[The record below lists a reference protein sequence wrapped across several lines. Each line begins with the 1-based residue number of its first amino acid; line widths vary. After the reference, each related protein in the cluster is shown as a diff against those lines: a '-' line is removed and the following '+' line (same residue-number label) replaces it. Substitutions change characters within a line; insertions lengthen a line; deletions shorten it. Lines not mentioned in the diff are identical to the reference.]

1 MMPHSCFLEAMRIHK
16 IRLTTVTDNDVS
28 IAFLPLSHVFERTW
42 CYFCIYMGVQI
53 YINLRPT
60 EIQQTIKDVRPTLM
74 CAVPRFWEKVYA
86 GVLDNI
92 SKMSP
97 FKQGIVTWALAVGKQ
112 YNLDYLRTGKQPGL
126 FLKLEYKIAD
136 KLIFSKVKNTIGIEN
151 ANMLPTAGAK
161 LSDEITVFIEVS
173 GCRLSMAM
181 GLPKALQQ

>member
-1 MMPHSCFLEAMRIHK
+1 
-16 IRLTTVTDNDVS
+16 VTDNDVS

-53 YINLRPT
+53 YINLHPT

-136 KLIFSKVKNTIGIEN
+136 KLIFQ
-151 ANMLPTAGAK
+151 K
-161 LSDEITVFIEVS
+161 LRIQSELKMPICCQRQGQNFLT
-173 GCRLSMAM
+173 
-181 GLPKALQQ
+181 K